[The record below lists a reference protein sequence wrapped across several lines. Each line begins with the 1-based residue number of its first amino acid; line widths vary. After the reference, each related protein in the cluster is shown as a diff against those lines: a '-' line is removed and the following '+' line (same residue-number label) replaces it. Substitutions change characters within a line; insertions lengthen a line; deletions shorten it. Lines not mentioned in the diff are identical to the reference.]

1 MRVAKKRKYFCKKAY
16 QRRKKG
22 HTEHKENKKIM

>member
-1 MRVAKKRKYFCKKAY
+1 MRVAKKGSISVKKLIKEE
-16 QRRKKG
+16 KKG